1 MQLREKLLSGLVIP
15 AYPLALNSQRQLDE
29 RRQRALTRYYLAAG
43 AGGIAVGVHTTQFA
57 IRDPKFGLLEPL
69 LILAAEESRGNEIVK
84 IAGVCGKR
92 KQAASEAALAASLGY
107 DAALLSLADL
117 KHETIPQLL
126 EHARAIA
133 TVVPII
139 GFYLQP
145 AVGGRLLSYEFWRQF
160 VEIENLS
167 QLRSRRLTA
176 TKHSMSFAPSRSQA
190 APSKSLSTPETMTT
204 F

>member
-1 MQLREKLLSGLVIP
+1 
-15 AYPLALNSQRQLDE
+15 
-29 RRQRALTRYYLAAG
+29 
-43 AGGIAVGVHTTQFA
+43 VG
-57 IRDPKFGLLEPL
+57 
-69 LILAAEESRGNEIVK
+69 
-84 IAGVCGKR
+84 C
-92 KQAASEAALAASLGY
+92 

-133 TVVPII
+133 SVVSII

-160 VEIENLS
+160 VEIETS
-167 QLRSRRLTA
+167 SRLRWHRFTA
-176 TKHSMSFAPSRSQA
+176 IKHSMSFAPLPGQA
-190 APSKSLSTPETMTT
+190 APRKSPCTPETTTT